1 MEEHQYSFYNGKLK
15 ENDLYR
21 LTEFFKMLGNPT
33 CILILLLL
41 MGQDKNVS
49 DLSKLLGFTQ
59 STVSHQLNL
68 LKANKMIR
76 RYKDGKKVFYA
87 LVDKNVSKVIEE
99 ARHILFDK
107 NLSTNFYSEYLLQ
120 RDHLF
125 QFPVL

>member
-33 CILILLLL
+33 RILILLLL

-59 STVSHQLNL
+59 STVSYQLNL

-76 RYKDGKKVFYA
+76 RYKDWKKVFYA
-87 LVDKNVSKVIEE
+87 LVDKNVSKDIEE
-99 ARHILFDK
+99 ARHIL
-107 NLSTNFYSEYLLQ
+107 L
-120 RDHLF
+120 
-125 QFPVL
+125 

>member
-1 MEEHQYSFYNGKLK
+1 
-15 ENDLYR
+15 
-21 LTEFFKMLGNPT
+21 
-33 CILILLLL
+33 

-99 ARHILFDK
+99 DIFRG
-107 NLSTNFYSEYLLQ
+107 LQ
-120 RDHLF
+120 AIRPKHVYRYFRFVPKDLR
-125 QFPVL
+125 

>member
-1 MEEHQYSFYNGKLK
+1 MSLEEHQYSFYNGKLK

-33 CILILLLL
+33 RILILLLL

-99 ARHILFDK
+99 TRHIL
-107 NLSTNFYSEYLLQ
+107 Q
-120 RDHLF
+120 
-125 QFPVL
+125 